1 MELGQGTVDKTSDK
15 DGLFGHM
22 ESFSA
27 SMLKEL
33 YGSLENYRALCER
46 DTAIGVSQGFICAE
60 DAQAIVDF
68 AMASARERGLN

>member
-1 MELGQGTVDKTSDK
+1 MEPGQGTVDKTSDK

-46 DTAIGVSQGFICAE
+46 DTAIEVSQGFVCAE

-68 AMASARERGLN
+68 AVRSASERGLN